1 MIDVLKKEDILY
13 SEQMLLSMF
22 TGMRMGEINALE
34 VKDIDFN
41 NLTINVCKT
50 VSRGSYGNTEIS
62 KTTKTKAGM
71 RMLTINNNIANFLK
85 EYIGKKRQDS
95 FFFQAIT
102 NS

>member
-34 VKDIDFN
+34 VKNIDFN

-95 FFFQAIT
+95 FSFKQ
-102 NS
+102 